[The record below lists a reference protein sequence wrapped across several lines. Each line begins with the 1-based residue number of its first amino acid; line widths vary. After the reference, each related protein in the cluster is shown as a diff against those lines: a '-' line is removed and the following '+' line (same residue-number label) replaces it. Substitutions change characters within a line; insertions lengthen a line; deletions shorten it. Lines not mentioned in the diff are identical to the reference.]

1 MDEKD
6 YMSPKEGTKKTAIPK
21 NIAEERTILKQLD
34 DELYQN
40 KKNHRRLRVDKTIL
54 AGKIVQYENFFTSFI
69 TKLPPLFDQAYIKS
83 LKNVCIIDSE
93 EYHENLVCI
102 SAITLNQKSEFHVVP
117 FILDNLIYKKEGDR
131 QIISQFKKFLAQKNF
146 STVGYHGENK
156 KESYLFEDQ
165 KGDVVNTEFFLRLLR
180 DGKILPPEIQ
190 NLIDFENFIGYTRHA
205 CPFFK
210 HKQWHWKMYFQA
222 MNHSL
227 LNHFQDSPQRICLT
241 CKKPQDVLLYCSE
254 DAFSA
259 FLVYC
264 LYKQYENVL

>member
-1 MDEKD
+1 
-6 YMSPKEGTKKTAIPK
+6 MSPKDGTKKTAIPK
-21 NIAEERTILKQLD
+21 NMAEERTILKNLD
-34 DELYQN
+34 DDLYQN
-40 KKNHRRLRVDKTIL
+40 KKNHRRLRIDKTSL
-54 AGKIVQYENFFTSFI
+54 AKKIADYETFFTSFI
-69 TKLPPLFDQAYIKS
+69 ANLPPLFDQAHLKS
-83 LKNVCIIDSE
+83 LKSVCIIDSE

-117 FILDNLIYKKEGDR
+117 FILDNIIYKKEGDR
-131 QIISQFKKFLAQKNF
+131 HVATQFRKFLNQKNYK
-146 STVGYHGENK
+146 TVGYHGTNT

-165 KGDVVNTEFFLRLLR
+165 KGEVVNTEFFLRLLR
-180 DGKILPPEIQ
+180 EGKFLPPEIH
-190 NLIDFENFIGYTRHA
+190 NLIDFENFIGYERHA

-222 MNHSL
+222 MNYSL
-227 LNHFQDSPQRICLT
+227 LKHFQDQPQRICLT

-264 LYKQYENVL
+264 LYKQHETDLN